1 MTATDI
7 ELWLAEAWRDLGLE
21 AADAEDDFFALG
33 ATSLTAMRLIA
44 KVEERYGEDALAPD
58 DLYERSTLGE
68 VAASIHRNA
77 VPTAGV

>member
-1 MTATDI
+1 MSTTDI

-21 AADAEDDFFALG
+21 AAGAEDDFFALG

-44 KVEERYGEDALAPD
+44 KVEERFGEDALAPD
-58 DLYERSTLGE
+58 DLYERSTLAE
-68 VAASIHRNA
+68 VAASIQRNA